1 MPDDSDAV
9 LRAAYA
15 DLVKD
20 LNGVLDLDMG
30 AWHVTHAGTY
40 TALADDLAGQL
51 DLDQGLAAIIK
62 GQPERSRDPSPSR
75 RRPLTTTNVSRDD
88 PPPQRSLRGPGRLL
102 VAVAAAVLAVM
113 AVHGVLEGPC
123 DTITTSQTSTGECV
137 GVSDGSVVFS
147 PDLATITGLIRSE
160 NLNVDTQV
168 AQRPGAQSVSLA
180 VLAPFPKAESNA
192 RTSAAMTTLRELQ
205 GAYLAQLRANDTDG
219 APLIRLLIVNT
230 GQDNAHWP
238 SAVEQ
243 LRALAEPGAAQ
254 NLVGVVLLGPSV
266 STTND
271 MITALNEARIPIIA
285 SRVTADDLTGD
296 SGDLLSGFAS
306 VAPSTRDQATAATQ
320 ALRGTTQRVLLVRD
334 SNPSDAYSA
343 ILGSSF
349 AAAYPDRTHALLQPV
364 QYYNSSLPA
373 VENAFSELNST
384 ICEQAQANPAAEAL
398 T

>member
-1 MPDDSDAV
+1 V
-9 LRAAYA
+9 
-15 DLVKD
+15 
-20 LNGVLDLDMG
+20 
-30 AWHVTHAGTY
+30 
-40 TALADDLAGQL
+40 
-51 DLDQGLAAIIK
+51 
-62 GQPERSRDPSPSR
+62 
-75 RRPLTTTNVSRDD
+75 
-88 PPPQRSLRGPGRLL
+88 
-102 VAVAAAVLAVM
+102 
-113 AVHGVLEGPC
+113 
-123 DTITTSQTSTGECV
+123 
-137 GVSDGSVVFS
+137 
-147 PDLATITGLIRSE
+147 
-160 NLNVDTQV
+160 
-168 AQRPGAQSVSLA
+168 
-180 VLAPFPKAESNA
+180 
-192 RTSAAMTTLRELQ
+192 
-205 GAYLAQLRANDTDG
+205 G
-219 APLIRLLIVNT
+219 APL
-230 GQDNAHWP
+230 P
-238 SAVEQ
+238 VEQ

-384 ICEQAQANPAAEAL
+384 ICEQAQANPAAETTSPGLTIYFAGRGADLTALVSALANRSCAQVPITVFTGDDGSDLATAVRTQLASNGDLRTAL
-398 T
+398 TRNVTVRFTSLASPGAWAIAPDTFSGTRYFTDTCAQCYPTLFPGDSLDDGAAIMGHDAVLTATVAIRGLVDELNPVLPDDAAGAVSQQLQRLYGARAVPGASGPISLNNRGDPSLKPIPIVQLQPNGAVGFVELVTGE